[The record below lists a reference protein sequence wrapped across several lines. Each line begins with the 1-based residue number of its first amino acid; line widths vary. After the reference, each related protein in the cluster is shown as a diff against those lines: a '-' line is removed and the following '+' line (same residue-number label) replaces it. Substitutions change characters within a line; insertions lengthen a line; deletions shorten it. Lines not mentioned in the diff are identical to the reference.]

1 MSVYPTYYLSET
13 SSTVRPC
20 NDATLRF
27 HETPQCTPTYN
38 VVLCYNGMTMVGV
51 GTLNPGAVPII
62 NIQFN
67 TTNAT
72 VTLSADYIS
81 GTLQIL
87 QPAWQ
92 DPKTVTNLFLNA
104 LLTYT

>member
-1 MSVYPTYYLSET
+1 MSVYSTYFLSET
-13 SSTVRPC
+13 SSTIRPC
-20 NDATLRF
+20 NDATLKF
-27 HETPQCTPTYN
+27 IPTVCSTIFN

-51 GTLNPGAVPII
+51 GTLNPGAVPVIT
-62 NIQFN
+62 IQFN

-72 VTLSADYIS
+72 VTLSADYVS
-81 GTLQIL
+81 GTAQIF

-104 LLTYT
+104 LISYS